1 MWANVWFEGVPC
13 SKLLSA
19 NPEHELPY
27 QHQPRLISSCCNLD
41 IEHNFGLLNLWNGYN
56 EAKLI
61 KNDIRNNAKF
71 RANFPID
78 IYGIL
83 EYAASQNLGNIHQK
97 TINNFIKI

>member
-19 NPEHELPY
+19 NLEHELPY
-27 QHQPRLISSCCNLD
+27 QHQPRLISSCCNLH

-61 KNDIRNNAKF
+61 KN
-71 RANFPID
+71 
-78 IYGIL
+78 L
-83 EYAASQNLGNIHQK
+83 QK
-97 TINNFIKI
+97 RIEE